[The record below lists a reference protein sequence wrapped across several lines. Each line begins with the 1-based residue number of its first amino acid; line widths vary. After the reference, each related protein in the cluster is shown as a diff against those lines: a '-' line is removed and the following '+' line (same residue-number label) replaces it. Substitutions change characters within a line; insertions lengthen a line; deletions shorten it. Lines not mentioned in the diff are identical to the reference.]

1 MREHLYEKKSQKVS
15 LTTIHRLVETPNNAF
30 NSGIRYKGLINARV
44 GAKSNRYRGPHL
56 DAHYLFARNKMRREM
71 PTMLNDSVKII
82 FQFNSKRLFR
92 K

>member
-44 GAKSNRYRGPHL
+44 GAKVTVTENLILMPIT
-56 DAHYLFARNKMRREM
+56 YLHEIKCEGRC
-71 PTMLNDSVKII
+71 PLC
-82 FQFNSKRLFR
+82 
-92 K
+92 